1 MVVGLVVVVVGIGA
15 KIGNGIR
22 VFNAIVEFYYTWVQ
36 FLGEPFGAERDDNRN
51 LRRENLKGRG

>member
-36 FLGEPFGAERDDNRN
+36 FLGEPFEI
-51 LRRENLKGRG
+51 GRAHV